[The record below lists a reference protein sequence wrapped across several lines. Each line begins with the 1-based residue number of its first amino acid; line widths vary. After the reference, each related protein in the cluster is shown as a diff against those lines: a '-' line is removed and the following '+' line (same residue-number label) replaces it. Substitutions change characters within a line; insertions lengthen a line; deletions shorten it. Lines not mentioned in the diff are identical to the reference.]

1 MAAYSEGAGISN
13 TVGEP
18 VLNPSSVDTAARRRP
33 GAGSKGLGANRRRG
47 RKPVR
52 RRHYT
57 ISVAAELVSVH
68 QQTIRHYERL
78 GLIEPYRGKGDIR
91 YFSPEDIDRLL
102 QIRRLVEELGVNL
115 AGVEVILNM
124 RDQMADAQERFEQEL
139 SELRDQYETENARLR
154 EIIKRLQ
161 ER

>member
-1 MAAYSEGAGISN
+1 M
-13 TVGEP
+13 
-18 VLNPSSVDTAARRRP
+18 
-33 GAGSKGLGANRRRG
+33 KQ
-47 RKPVR
+47 

-68 QQTIRHYERL
+68 QQTIRHYERI

-91 YFSPEDIDRLL
+91 YFSPEDIDKLL

-124 RDQMADAQERFEQEL
+124 RDQLRDSQDRFEQEL
-139 SELRDQYETENARLR
+139 EHTRAQYEAEIARLK
-154 EIIKRLQ
+154 EIIMRLQ
-161 ER
+161 RGR